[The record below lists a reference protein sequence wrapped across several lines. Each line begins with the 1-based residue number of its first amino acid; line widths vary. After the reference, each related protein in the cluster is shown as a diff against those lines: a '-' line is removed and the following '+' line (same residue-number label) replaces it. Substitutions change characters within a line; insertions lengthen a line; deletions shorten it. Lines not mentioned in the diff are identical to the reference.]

1 MEMMTETIIESI
13 IEGLREIFPDA
24 VQMEISADTTLGQM
38 PEWDSMAAVNLQTY
52 LLQQFDVEVP
62 LELLSDET
70 TLIEIITFLKSPVSS
85 QMGAAAH

>member
-70 TLIEIITFLKSPVSS
+70 TLIEIITFLKSP
-85 QMGAAAH
+85 